1 MASVY
6 FLKIDGIEGQSA
18 DKGHEKWV
26 ELISFSHGSQQN
38 ISIQR
43 GGTDVMGRGQFLP
56 FTFVHAVD
64 KATPKLQHY
73 CMSGNKIDKVEF
85 AYCRFVGG
93 AQTPVYELVLEN
105 VKVGKAVVTT
115 ITSDDDS
122 LAQQPV
128 ETVELI
134 AGKISWKVTP
144 IKPDATKDGAIEAN
158 FNQISNE

>member
-18 DKGHEKWV
+18 DKGHDKWV

-64 KATPKLQHY
+64 KATPKLQFY

-85 AYCRFVGG
+85 AYCRFISG

-105 VKVGKAVVTT
+105 VKVGKAVVST
-115 ITSDDDS
+115 ITSDDDN
-122 LAQQPV
+122 LAQQPI

-144 IKPDATKDGAIEAN
+144 IKPDNTKDGAIEAN
-158 FNQISNE
+158 FDQIANG